1 MLCIWFM
8 KHCVEM
14 NMEGGN
20 SVNNDIN
27 TYIRDTRGDITLPEL
42 MNIIIGF
49 VPDRTHI
56 ACVNKR

>member
-1 MLCIWFM
+1 M

-56 ACVNKR
+56 ACVDKR